1 MRKLMYSNYK
11 MIISKYFEILK
22 HAKEIKHSFS
32 LNLLKNKQILAHIKE
47 NKQKTAMRKI
57 FLILYKNVEERK
69 KINSKKRA
77 LELNKIK
84 RDLNFALRSFQ
95 EFALINKQKKQSLRK
110 INQIISKNSL
120 HDNFNN
126 MKNAL
131 NNEKNLFSESK
142 YKETEKNETHDVFNN
157 TNLEEETKSELEIR
171 LKIKYQNLQ
180 KLISQYEELKE
191 NFQSNYHEDSQTDF
205 EKEISIYK
213 SLIKTQLEEINHI
226 KSKLL

>member
-1 MRKLMYSNYK
+1 MYSNYK

-32 LNLLKNKQILAHIKE
+32 LNLQKNKQILMHIKE
-47 NKQKTAMRKI
+47 NKQKTVIRKI
-57 FLILYKNVEERK
+57 FLILYKNVEEKK

-84 RDLNFALRSFQ
+84 RDLNFAFQSFR
-95 EFALINKQKKQSLRK
+95 EFALIKKQKKQSLRK

-120 HDNFNN
+120 HDNLNN

-142 YKETEKNETHDVFNN
+142 YKETEKNGNHDVFNN
-157 TNLEEETKSELEIR
+157 TNLEETKSELEIR

-180 KLISQYEELKE
+180 KLISQYEELK
-191 NFQSNYHEDSQTDF
+191 NNYHEDSQMDF

-213 SLIKTQLEEINHI
+213 SLIKTQLQEINHI